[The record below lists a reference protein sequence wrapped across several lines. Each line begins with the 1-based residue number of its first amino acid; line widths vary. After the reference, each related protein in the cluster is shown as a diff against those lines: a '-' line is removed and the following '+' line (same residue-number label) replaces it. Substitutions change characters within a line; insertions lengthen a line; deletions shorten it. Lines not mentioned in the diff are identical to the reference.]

1 MVRPL
6 LILIFI
12 SLLLASSCGGKKEIP
27 IEAYYDYD
35 FKLPLS
41 DTVLFEADSV
51 NYTLKKV
58 SYNSIHDQK
67 VYGLLSIPTD
77 TEKPMPVV
85 ILLHGVGDRKTVD
98 YIEGGIPSFTEAGY
112 AVLRIDVANHG
123 ERKTQNYEVDFTG
136 DYKYWTRDLISQT
149 VFDLRRSIDFLS
161 TCAEIDPNRIGF
173 LGISLG
179 GFIGTV
185 FCGVDERVK
194 VPALALTGGGLNV
207 MFGFDAMDAETR
219 NYLSIIDPINF
230 VDKISPRPLLMINAE
245 NDEIVPPITSKM
257 LFKKAGEPKNII
269 WYPAKHR
276 NIPLDKTYND
286 VIEWF
291 NNYL

>member
-6 LILIFI
+6 LFLISI
-12 SLLLASSCGGKKEIP
+12 SLILASSCGGKKEIP
-27 IEAYYDYD
+27 VEAYYDYD
-35 FKLPLS
+35 LKLPLS

-51 NYTLKKV
+51 NYTLRKV
-58 SYNSIHDQK
+58 AFNSVHNHK
-67 VYGLLSIPTD
+67 VYGLLSIPNN
-77 TEKPMPVV
+77 TEKPIPVV

-98 YIEGGIPSFTEAGY
+98 YIESGIPFFTEAGY

-161 TCAEIDPNRIGF
+161 TCEEINPNRIGF

-194 VPALALTGGGLNV
+194 VPTLALTGGGLNV
-207 MFGFDAMDAETR
+207 MFGVDAMDAETR